1 MKRYLHSW
9 APGWLILC
17 ISLLGFT
24 GCAEIIPKPFE
35 PSDNHITPEPA
46 VEQDGIP
53 DLVEQAPVLPEPEPP
68 RELEKYTVV
77 VNEVPVRE
85 LLFALARDA
94 RINVD
99 IASDIEGIVTINAV
113 DQTLPQLLD
122 RIARQV
128 DLRYEFKDD
137 NLIIT
142 PDDPFFRTYVVDYLN
157 MTRETTSS
165 ISTDTGVGGDTGSS
179 TSTTSVSDTTSNRLW
194 LNLVNGV
201 NAIIGAAT
209 EGGGAGASAQQGLP
223 VSNDVIPLPESG
235 ILTVRAT
242 RAQHELVQNFIDI
255 AIASANRQVLIQATV
270 LEVKLSDDFQAGID
284 WTYLNQAGRA
294 SFDFASTTLAGGVPE
309 GTVSSFVLD
318 AIGYAGPN
326 DPNRADVISASISL
340 LEEFGNVRVLSSP
353 QLMTL
358 NNQTSILKVVDNFV
372 YFEVDVEPAAASPL
386 GGPPPEPAVDT
397 TAKTVPVGIVMSLT
411 PQINENDSIILQV
424 RPTITDIIRTEND
437 PNPALTVPN
446 RVPVIQTREM
456 ESVLRMHN
464 GQVAVLGG
472 LMQDTSSK
480 DDTAIPGLSR
490 IPLLGEAFKT
500 RTRGNRKTEL
510 VIFIRPTIIRTPSLD
525 GDLRNYRPLLE
536 RNASG
541 SNQGSGM
548 GMGGAVR

>member
-9 APGWLILC
+9 THGWLILC
-17 ISLLGFT
+17 IGLLGFT

-35 PSDNHITPEPA
+35 QSDNHIRPEPA
-46 VEQDGIP
+46 VEQAGIP

-94 RINVD
+94 KINVD

-113 DQTLPQLLD
+113 DQTLPQVLS

-128 DLRYEFKDD
+128 DIRYEFEDD

-142 PDDPFFRTYVVDYLN
+142 PDEPFFRTYVVDYLN

-179 TSTTSVSDTTSNRLW
+179 TSTTNVADTTSNRLW

-201 NAIIGAAT
+201 NAILGAAT
-209 EGGGAGASAQQGLP
+209 AGGGAGAQQGLP

-242 RAQHELVQNFIDI
+242 RAQHELVQNFIDN

-270 LEVKLSDDFQAGID
+270 LEVNLNDDFQAGID
-284 WTYLNQAGRA
+284 WSFVNQVGKAGFNFVSA
-294 SFDFASTTLAGGVPE
+294 TLPGGAPL
-309 GTVSSFVLD
+309 GTASSFLLD
-318 AIGYAGPN
+318 YV
-326 DPNRADVISASISL
+326 DPNQDRDQVISASIRL
-340 LEEFGNVRVLSSP
+340 LEEFGNVHVLSSP

-358 NNQTSILKVVDNFV
+358 NNQTSILKVVDNIV
-372 YFEVDVEPAAASPL
+372 YFEVDVEPGVANAQGS
-386 GGPPPEPAVDT
+386 GEPAVDT
-397 TAKTVPVGIVMSLT
+397 SAKTVPVGIVMSLT

-424 RPTITDIIRTEND
+424 RPTITDIIDFVND
-437 PNPALTVPN
+437 PNPELAKQNVSNPVPI
-446 RVPVIQTREM
+446 IQTREM
-456 ESVLRMHN
+456 ESVLRMNH
-464 GQVAVLGG
+464 GQIAVLGG
-472 LMQDTSSK
+472 LMQDTSAD
-480 DDTAIPGLSR
+480 DDTAIPGISR

-500 RTRGNRKTEL
+500 RTRQHRKTEL

-525 GDLRNYRPLLE
+525 GDLRNYRPVLE
-536 RNASG
+536 RSTNRGQSG
-541 SNQGSGM
+541 AGLEGM
-548 GMGGAVR
+548 PR